1 MGVRGRHTSRRFTPG
16 NDTVPRVQEAG
27 WATVTV
33 WKDAKNLGPPGF
45 DPRTVQ
51 PVAKKVIVLN
61 FFHALSVWGPVV
73 ITYNNC

>member
-1 MGVRGRHTSRRFTPG
+1 MGVGGRHTPGRFTPG

-33 WKDAKNLGPPGF
+33 WNDAENLGPLGF

-51 PVAKKVIVLN
+51 PVAKKVRVLT
-61 FFHALSVWGPVV
+61 FFML
-73 ITYNNC
+73 